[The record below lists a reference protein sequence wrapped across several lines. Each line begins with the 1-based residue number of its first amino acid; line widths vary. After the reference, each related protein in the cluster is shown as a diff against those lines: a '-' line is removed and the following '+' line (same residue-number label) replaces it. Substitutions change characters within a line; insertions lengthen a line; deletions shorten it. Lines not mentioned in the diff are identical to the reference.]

1 MGHCMRRLICGQ
13 DISMLLQFG
22 VARNVIVEVDS
33 FKPTHV
39 SPRMGIY
46 YWASILSIDLQCT

>member
-1 MGHCMRRLICGQ
+1 
-13 DISMLLQFG
+13 MLLQFG